1 MVITRKLYRVTL
13 EGSISYNIAANSI
26 DEAISIIRKWRKDC
40 NIISISRGQ
49 DIVLTK
55 EDVQ

>member
-1 MVITRKLYRVTL
+1 MVITRGLYRVTI

-26 DEAISIIRKWRKDC
+26 DEAIGIIRKWRKDC
-40 NIISISRGQ
+40 NIISISRGA